1 MYKPVNPERE
11 RLFALILAQHRRWGT
26 VLLPYMLEKQPGRD
40 YYLPAEALAPFPDG
54 TTLSEL
60 DNEEREIVRLVNE
73 YSDRH
78 LYRLFSKHKNVKE
91 FLVQVTDRDFDRLIK
106 PYIEDRIHQCLHIAL
121 NEEIPVYLQKLK
133 ITTLHPEDRL
143 FIAPGEAKPVF
154 RFDRRRE
161 GSSYSLTVEHSGR
174 PVDLRKQSTE
184 ILSNRPCVIRSDQT
198 LFFVSGIEG
207 TKLKP
212 FLERVEIGIPGN
224 AEEKYFST
232 FVLSVITS
240 HRVTGSGF
248 TLVEETPARQAFI
261 TLEITVGGQP
271 AIILTF
277 RYDDRTIFSSDEMTH
292 FTSFSNDQ
300 GRFIFRRKGRDLDW
314 EKNCISALHDAGLFT
329 EDGITFTT
337 PGATRGDNSSL
348 YDLIEAIAYN
358 RQRLEEA
365 GLIIRTGSLNRN
377 YSIEPVTLDLSHEL
391 INDWFDLRAVVQIGS
406 FKIPFARLRRNIL
419 DGVREY
425 RLPDG
430 TVAILPEEWFTRYR
444 GIFEMGRDR
453 EESIMVHKQHFA
465 LVSEA
470 LAGDDCDSCTSLEK
484 LYFPDQIPLL
494 TAPAG
499 ITAQLRSYQAEGM
512 SWLHFLQTQNLGGC
526 LADDMGLG
534 KTLQALALLAWNK
547 ENRRHTPA
555 EMTTAR
561 MNGNNHDSIKTPG
574 QVSQDSDD
582 SSVNLAQLTRD
593 SRITIGNPVQM
604 SLFID
609 TGSAETSLVI
619 VPASLCHNW
628 YNEIRKFCPSLT
640 AVIHHG
646 TGRQK
651 SASHFSGYDIVISSY
666 HTVRQ
671 DIEFLSAINFFY
683 VILDESQHIKN
694 PASNIYRSVMR
705 LRSSHRLVLSGTP
718 VENSLTDLW
727 TQLSFVNPGLLGS
740 LTFFKREFARPI
752 EKSFEE
758 DKETRLR
765 KIIQPF
771 IMRRTKEMV
780 VAELPPVTEQVV
792 HCDMSDEQ
800 AAIYEREKSAVRNSI
815 LENIESVG
823 VEKSAILVLQGLM
836 RLRQIANHPIL
847 TDDTYTGGSGKYDTI
862 IHNIESVV
870 AEGHKILVFS
880 SFVKHLELFP
890 DWLSAKGIGFA
901 MLTGSTRNREGVIE
915 SFRNDDDIRVFLISL
930 KAGGVGLNLTE
941 ADYVF
946 ILDPW
951 WNPASEIQAL
961 SRAHRIGQDK
971 RVIVSRY
978 ISEETIEEKI
988 LRLQERKSKLAGTF
1002 SGMHNPFEELDV
1014 SEMLEIMN

>member
-1 MYKPVNPERE
+1 MDQPGYRERE
-11 RLFALILAQHRRWGT
+11 RLFALILTQHRRWGT
-26 VLLPYMLEKQPGRD
+26 VLVPYMLEKQHGRD
-40 YYLPAEALAPFPDG
+40 YYLLAGALAPFPDG
-54 TTLSEL
+54 ATLSEL
-60 DNEEREIVRLVNE
+60 DNEEKEIVRLVNE

-78 LYRLFSKHKNVKE
+78 LARLFSKHRSVKE
-91 FLVQVTDRDFDRLIK
+91 FLDLVTDREFDRIIK
-106 PYIEDRIHQCLHIAL
+106 PYIETRLHHCLHIAL
-121 NEEIPVYLQKLK
+121 NEEIPVFVQKLR

-143 FIAPGEAKPVF
+143 TIAPEEAKPVF
-154 RFDRRRE
+154 RFERQNE
-161 GSSYSLTVEHSGR
+161 GSSYSLTVEYNGR
-174 PVDLRKQSTE
+174 QIDLRKPSTE
-184 ILSNRPCVIRSDQT
+184 ILSNKPCVIRSDQT
-198 LFFVSGIEG
+198 LFFVSEIEG
-207 TKLKP
+207 TKLRP
-212 FLERVEIGIPGN
+212 FLERDKISIPGA

-232 FVLSVITS
+232 FVLSVINS
-240 HRVTGSGF
+240 HKVTGSGF
-248 TLVEETPARQAFI
+248 TLEEKIPAKQAFI
-261 TLEITVGGQP
+261 TLERTVSGYP
-271 AIILTF
+271 ALILTF
-277 RYDDRTIFSSDEMTH
+277 RYDDRTIFSSDELTH
-292 FTSFSNDQ
+292 FTTFSNEQ
-300 GRFIFRRKGRDLDW
+300 GKFIFRRKDRDLAW
-314 EKNCISALHDAGLFT
+314 EKRCVGVLNESGFFT
-329 EDGITFTT
+329 EDGTLFMT
-337 PGATRGDNSSL
+337 PGATKENVGSL

-365 GLIIRTGSLNRN
+365 GLTVRTGSLDRN
-377 YSIEPVTLDLSHEL
+377 YSLKPVTLNLSHEL
-391 INDWFDLRAVVQIGS
+391 INDWFDLKAAVQIGS
-406 FKIPFARLRRNIL
+406 FTIPFTRLRRNIL

-425 RLPDG
+425 SLPDG

-444 GIFEMGRDR
+444 GLFEMGRDR
-453 EESIMVHKQHFA
+453 DESIMLHKQHFA
-465 LVSEA
+465 LVSDIVS
-470 LAGDDCDSCTSLEK
+470 GDDCDICVRLGRLSV
-484 LYFPDQIPLL
+484 PDQLPPL
-494 TAPAG
+494 TTPAG
-499 ITAQLRSYQAEGM
+499 ITTELRPYQAEGL
-512 SWLHFLQTQNLGGC
+512 SWLHYLQTQNLGGC

-547 ENRRHTPA
+547 ENRRRPA
-555 EMTTAR
+555 TADAQAM
-561 MNGNNHDSIKTPG
+561 MNPDSHGSGKATE
-574 QVSQDSDD
+574 
-582 SSVNLAQLTRD
+582 QLDLFSERD
-593 SRITIGNPVQM
+593 S
-604 SLFID
+604 
-609 TGSAETSLVI
+609 ACTSLVI

-651 SASHFSGYDIVISSY
+651 SASYFYGYDIIISSY

-671 DIEFLSAINFFY
+671 DIEILSAINFFY

-694 PASNIYRSVMR
+694 PTSNIYRSVMR

-740 LTFFKREFARPI
+740 LTFFRREFARPI
-752 EKSFEE
+752 EKNFEE
-758 DKETRLR
+758 EKENRLR

-780 VAELPPVTEQVV
+780 VTELPPVTEQVI

-823 VEKSAILVLQGLM
+823 MEKSAIMVLQGLM
-836 RLRQIANHPIL
+836 RLRQIANHPVL
-847 TDDTYTGGSGKYDTI
+847 TDDKYSGGSGKYDTV
-862 IHNIESVV
+862 IHNIESVI

-890 DWLSAKGIGFA
+890 KWLNASGIGYA
-901 MLTGSTRNREGVIE
+901 MLTGSTHNRESVIE
-915 SFRNDDDIRVFLISL
+915 SFRKDESIRVFLISL

-961 SRAHRIGQDK
+961 SRAHRIGQEK
-971 RVIVSRY
+971 RVFVSRY
-978 ISEETIEEKI
+978 ISQETIEEKI

-1002 SGMHNPFEELDV
+1002 AGMHNPFEDLDV
-1014 SEMLEIMN
+1014 KEMLEIMN

>member
-1 MYKPVNPERE
+1 MHQPGHRERE
-11 RLFALILAQHRRWGT
+11 RLFALILTQHRRWGT
-26 VLLPYMLEKQPGRD
+26 VLVPYILEKQHGRD
-40 YYLPAEALAPFPDG
+40 YYLLAEALAPFPDG

-91 FLVQVTDRDFDRLIK
+91 FLGLVTDREFGRLIK
-106 PYIEDRIHQCLHIAL
+106 PYIESRIHHCLHIAL
-121 NEEIPVYLQKLK
+121 NEEIPVYIQKL
-133 ITTLHPEDRL
+133 TTLHPEDRL
-143 FIAPGEAKPVF
+143 TIAPEEAKPVF
-154 RFDRRRE
+154 RFDRNSE
-161 GSSYSLTVEHSGR
+161 GSSYSLTVEYNGIQI
-174 PVDLRKQSTE
+174 DLRKPFTE
-184 ILSNRPCVIRSDQT
+184 ILSNKPCVIRSDRT
-198 LFFVSGIEG
+198 LLFVSEIEG
-207 TKLKP
+207 TKLRP
-212 FLERVEIGIPGN
+212 FLERDKISIPGK

-232 FVLSVITS
+232 FVLSVINS
-240 HRVTGSGF
+240 HKVTGSGF
-248 TLVEETPARQAFI
+248 TLEEKTPAKQAFI
-261 TLEITVGGQP
+261 TLERTVIGYP
-271 AIILTF
+271 ALLLTF
-277 RYDDRTIFSSDEMTH
+277 RYDDRTIFSSDELTH
-292 FTSFSNDQ
+292 FTTFSNEQ
-300 GRFIFRRKGRDLDW
+300 GRFIFTRKDRDLAW
-314 EKNCISALHDAGLFT
+314 EKRCVGALNESGFFT
-329 EDGITFTT
+329 EDGIMFMT
-337 PGATRGDNSSL
+337 PGATKENDGSL
-348 YDLIEAIAYN
+348 YDLIEAIAFN

-365 GLIIRTGSLNRN
+365 GMKVRTGSLEHN
-377 YSIEPVTLDLSHEL
+377 YSLEPVTLNLSHEL
-391 INDWFDLRAVVQIGS
+391 INDWFDLKAVVQIGS
-406 FKIPFARLRRNIL
+406 FTIPFTRLRRNIL

-425 RLPDG
+425 TLPDG

-444 GIFEMGRDR
+444 GLFEMGRDR
-453 EESIMVHKQHFA
+453 EESIMLHKQHFA
-465 LVSEA
+465 LVSDIVS
-470 LAGDDCDSCTSLEK
+470 GDDGDTCNRLDK
-484 LYFPDQIPLL
+484 LSFPDQIPLL
-494 TAPAG
+494 ISPAA
-499 ITAQLRSYQAEGM
+499 ITTELRPYQAEGL
-512 SWLHFLQTQNLGGC
+512 SWLHYLQTQNLGGC

-547 ENRRHTPA
+547 ENRRHPSPEEAPA
-555 EMTTAR
+555 QINPDSHAR
-561 MNGNNHDSIKTPG
+561 GESPAQIKEDSQCSGTM
-574 QVSQDSDD
+574 
-582 SSVNLAQLTRD
+582 
-593 SRITIGNPVQM
+593 PVQM
-604 SLFID
+604 NLFSSSNHAD
-609 TGSAETSLVI
+609 TSLVI

-628 YNEIRKFCPSLT
+628 YNEIKKFCPSLT
-640 AVIHHG
+640 ALIHHG
-646 TGRQK
+646 PGRQK
-651 SASHFSGYDIVISSY
+651 SAAHFYRYDLIISSY

-671 DIEFLSAINFFY
+671 DIEILSGINFFY

-694 PASNIYRSVMR
+694 PTSNIYRSVMR

-740 LTFFKREFARPI
+740 LTFFRREFARPI
-752 EKSFEE
+752 EKNFEE
-758 DKETRLR
+758 EKENRLR

-780 VAELPPVTEQVV
+780 VTELPPVTEQVI

-823 VEKSAILVLQGLM
+823 MEKSAIMVLQGLM

-847 TDDTYTGGSGKYDTI
+847 TDDSYSGGSGKYDTV

-890 DWLSAKGIGFA
+890 DWLTANGIGFA

-915 SFRNDDDIRVFLISL
+915 SFRRDKSIRVFLISL

-961 SRAHRIGQDK
+961 SRAHRIGQEK
-971 RVIVSRY
+971 RVFVSRY

-988 LRLQERKSKLAGTF
+988 LRLQDRKSKLAGTF
-1002 SGMHNPFEELDV
+1002 AGMHNPFEELDV
-1014 SEMLEIMN
+1014 KEMIEIMS

>member
-1 MYKPVNPERE
+1 MHQPGNRERE

-26 VLLPYMLEKQPGRD
+26 VLVPYMIEKQHGRD
-40 YYLPAEALAPFPDG
+40 YYLFAEALAPFPDG

-60 DNEEREIVRLVNE
+60 DNEEREIVRLLNE

-78 LYRLFSKHKNVKE
+78 LYRLFSKHKSVKE
-91 FLVQVTDRDFDRLIK
+91 FLTLVTDRDFDRLIK
-106 PYIEDRIHQCLHIAL
+106 PHIETRIHHCLHIAL
-121 NEEIPVYLQKLK
+121 NEEIPVYSQKLR

-143 FIAPGEAKPVF
+143 TIAPEEAMPVF
-154 RFDRRRE
+154 RFERNSG
-161 GSSYSLTVEHSGR
+161 GSSYSLTVEYNGR
-174 PVDLRKQSTE
+174 PIDLRGSSTE
-184 ILSNRPCVIRSDQT
+184 ILSNKPCVIRSDQT
-198 LFFVSGIEG
+198 LYFVSEIEG

-212 FLERVEIGIPGN
+212 FLERDSISIPGA

-232 FVLSVITS
+232 FVLSVINS
-240 HRVTGSGF
+240 YRVTGTGF
-248 TLVEETPARQAFI
+248 VLEEKAPARQAFI
-261 TLEITVGGQP
+261 TLELTVGGYP

-277 RYDDRTIFSSDEMTH
+277 RYDDRTIFSSDEMPH
-292 FTSFSNDQ
+292 FTTFSNEQ
-300 GRFIFRRKGRDLDW
+300 GKYLFRRKNRDLTW
-314 EKNCISALHDAGLFT
+314 EKKCIGALQDAGLFT
-329 EDGITFTT
+329 EDGISFMT
-337 PGATRGDNSSL
+337 PGATRGDNNSL

-358 RQRLEEA
+358 QRRLEEA
-365 GLIIRTGSLNRN
+365 GLTVRTGSLDKK
-377 YSIEPVTLDLSHEL
+377 YSLEPVTLTLSHEL

-406 FKIPFARLRRNIL
+406 FNIPFTRLRRNIL

-425 RLPDG
+425 LLPDG

-444 GIFEMGRDR
+444 GLFEMGRDR
-453 EESIMVHKQHFA
+453 EESIMLHKQHFA
-465 LVSEA
+465 LVSDIVS
-470 LAGDDCDSCTSLEK
+470 GDDCDSCSGLGK
-484 LYFPDQIPLL
+484 LSFPDQLPLL
-494 TAPAG
+494 TAPSG
-499 ITAQLRSYQAEGM
+499 ITAELRPYQAEGL
-512 SWLHFLQTQNLGGC
+512 SWLHYLQTQNLGGC

-547 ENRRHTPA
+547 ENRRHPSPEEAPA
-555 EMTTAR
+555 Q
-561 MNGNNHDSIKTPG
+561 IKP
-574 QVSQDSDD
+574 
-582 SSVNLAQLTRD
+582 D
-593 SRITIGNPVQM
+593 SRSSDRSPVQM
-604 SLFID
+604 NLFSD
-609 TGSAETSLVI
+609 RESAGTSLII

-628 YNEIRKFCPSLT
+628 YNEIRRFFPSMT

-646 TGRQK
+646 TGREK
-651 SASHFSGYDIVISSY
+651 SASHFYGYDIIISSY

-671 DIEFLSAINFFY
+671 DIEILSAVNFFY

-694 PASNIYRSVMR
+694 PTSNIYRSVMR

-740 LTFFKREFARPI
+740 LTFFRREFARPI
-752 EKSFEE
+752 ERSFEE
-758 DKETRLR
+758 EKANRLR

-780 VAELPPVTEQVV
+780 ATELPPVTEQVIL
-792 HCDMSDEQ
+792 CDMSDEQ
-800 AAIYEREKSAVRNSI
+800 SAIYEKEKSAVRNSI

-823 VEKSAILVLQGLM
+823 MEKSAIMVLQGLM

-847 TDDTYTGGSGKYDTI
+847 TDESYIGGSGKYDTV
-862 IHNIESVV
+862 IHNIESVI

-890 DWLSAKGIGFA
+890 DWLSANNIGYA
-901 MLTGSTRNREGVIE
+901 MLTGSTRNREDIIE
-915 SFRNDDDIRVFLISL
+915 SFRNDDSIRVFLISL

-961 SRAHRIGQDK
+961 SRAHRIGQVK
-971 RVIVSRY
+971 RVFVSRY
-978 ISEETIEEKI
+978 ISQETIEEKI
-988 LRLQERKSKLAGTF
+988 LRLQERKSRLAGTF
-1002 SGMHNPFEELDV
+1002 AGMHNPFEELGV
-1014 SEMLEIMN
+1014 KEMLEIMN